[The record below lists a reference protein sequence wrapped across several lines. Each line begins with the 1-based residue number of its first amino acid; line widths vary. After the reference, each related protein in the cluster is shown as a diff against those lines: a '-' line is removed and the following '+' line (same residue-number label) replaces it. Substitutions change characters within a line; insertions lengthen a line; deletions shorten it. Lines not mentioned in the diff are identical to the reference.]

1 MNLIQ
6 LGLIYPIEDP
16 IKERLSRKN
25 PLSLSRR
32 TFPLLGSRQKSTM
45 ESWTDV
51 NVEWNDKSTMESW
64 TDVNVEWNDV
74 PEFDP
79 GTPDSPDFDSDGED
93 RRERNDYNIEKEA
106 MDFVDEHPFLKRIMH
121 CGVCGAPNHNSRF
134 HKKNPKKPFV
144 SGESSQPEASK
155 GVSA

>member
-32 TFPLLGSRQKSTM
+32 TFPLLGSRQ
-45 ESWTDV
+45 
-51 NVEWNDKSTMESW
+51 KSTMESW